1 MCFFNHGFHAVHN
14 GILRTSSPSTNGYGN
29 GFRRIAQ
36 KKTDFA
42 IDFPHSICYTIFNH
56 FETEDFVTMD
66 DGDGADCNRS
76 RAKTTYVACETRTCK
91 AFLRSHIGYRYAFL
105 QFLRLLT

>member
-1 MCFFNHGFHAVHN
+1 
-14 GILRTSSPSTNGYGN
+14 
-29 GFRRIAQ
+29 
-36 KKTDFA
+36 
-42 IDFPHSICYTIFNH
+42 
-56 FETEDFVTMD
+56 MD

-76 RAKTTYVACETRTCK
+76 RAKTTYVAFETRTCK

>member
-1 MCFFNHGFHAVHN
+1 MFFCIRFFIDARDGKGDTRSNSKQLENEF
-14 GILRTSSPSTNGYGN
+14 S
-29 GFRRIAQ
+29 RIAQ
-36 KKTDFA
+36 EKTKFALDFLC
-42 IDFPHSICYTIFNH
+42 SLCYTIGNH